1 MVQKWKVLLDR
12 ISENVN
18 TIYLLKE
25 VTSIVLEYVVLANII
40 AVKNYYIVQ
49 KYYNQKQFLKEI

>member
-25 VTSIVLEYVVLANII
+25 VTSIVLEYGVLDNII

-49 KYYNQKQFLKEI
+49 KYYNRKQFLKEI